1 VLAVGAQREHTF
13 AVAIGDQVTVGGRQG
28 DLSHAATMQVFEDG
42 LARLNLPSRTGRAL
56 SESGH
61 DVATMGP
68 GTSTEDGPGAGTFVA
83 HDLHPGYL
91 SSQYA
96 ARWPADRRVA
106 VQHHHAH
113 VASCAAEHELDG
125 PFIGVAYD
133 GLGLGDDDT
142 FWGGE
147 VLVADLSGYQ
157 RVGRFGAAPLP
168 GGEAAVRRP
177 ARLAL
182 GYLLGGERLGG
193 AEIPPELVDS
203 FTKRLSVREVDTVRR
218 MLDVGGSSPVGSSA
232 AQLIA
237 AVASLLGLR
246 DDATYHSEPSV
257 LVEAAARGLSARGG
271 APELPWRIVSVGGL
285 RVYDP
290 VPTLAAILSGV
301 ADGAP
306 TSVMAAGLH
315 ATFATV
321 TAALCLDAR
330 RESGLRT
337 VCVSGECLTNGLLAS
352 LVADALR
359 AEGFE
364 VFLNERIPTNDGGVS
379 FGQAMVAADRLAK
392 GPP

>member
-1 VLAVGAQREHTF
+1 
-13 AVAIGDQVTVGGRQG
+13 
-28 DLSHAATMQVFEDG
+28 
-42 LARLNLPSRTGRAL
+42 
-56 SESGH
+56 
-61 DVATMGP
+61 
-68 GTSTEDGPGAGTFVA
+68 
-83 HDLHPGYL
+83 
-91 SSQYA
+91 
-96 ARWPADRRVA
+96 
-106 VQHHHAH
+106 
-113 VASCAAEHELDG
+113 
-125 PFIGVAYD
+125 
-133 GLGLGDDDT
+133 
-142 FWGGE
+142 
-147 VLVADLSGYQ
+147 
-157 RVGRFGAAPLP
+157 
-168 GGEAAVRRP
+168 
-177 ARLAL
+177 
-182 GYLLGGERLGG
+182 
-193 AEIPPELVDS
+193 
-203 FTKRLSVREVDTVRR
+203 
-218 MLDVGGSSPVGSSA
+218 VGSSA